1 MFRCRVGSEAGPAY
15 SGVDRGYE
23 DDGAGHSL
31 AEGGE
36 EGAGEVHGAEDV
48 GVELA
53 EDGLVAVIR
62 QVIRKK

>member
-1 MFRCRVGSEAGPAY
+1 MFRCRVGSEAGTAN

-23 DDGAGHSL
+23 DGAGHSL